1 MRKNASVRK
10 TQGKIFQ
17 ILKALL
23 RKEIKAEFS
32 VGKEATAD
40 SCPAKMGRVL
50 HAPPQARETKQ
61 CEAERKGKR
70 PTHGDKKDVAAKQMP
85 RPRGTP
91 NWIRTSGLPLRS
103 TAYHFV
109 NCSYHIFPCCFF
121 ANCAAWRQVNL
132 HKFP

>member
-32 VGKEATAD
+32 VGKEAAGD
-40 SCPAKMGRVL
+40 GCPAKMGRVL

-70 PTHGDKKDVAAKQMP
+70 PTHGDKKRRGRKADAAATWHPELDSNQ
-85 RPRGTP
+85 RP
-91 NWIRTSGLPLRS
+91 S
-103 TAYHFV
+103 A
-109 NCSYHIFPCCFF
+109 
-121 ANCAAWRQVNL
+121 
-132 HKFP
+132 

>member
-32 VGKEATAD
+32 VGKEAAAD
-40 SCPAKMGRVL
+40 VCPAKMGRVL

-91 NWIRTSGLPLRS
+91 NWIRTSGLPLRRRTLYPAELS
-103 TAYHFV
+103 GQIKALLF
-109 NCSYHIFPCCFF
+109 
-121 ANCAAWRQVNL
+121 
-132 HKFP
+132 